1 MFKKI
6 TLFIL
11 VFLFYSFLAFSQQI
25 SIVTKVNENI
35 ITNIDI
41 SNEIAYL
48 KFLNP
53 KLNEI
58 KNKKHIFNLGKS
70 SLIKEIIKKKELKK
84 YLDINKDYNVLKKI
98 EKDLILKKSLKNKN
112 ELEKLI
118 KSKNLNYE
126 DVLLKLK
133 IEALWNELIYQK
145 YNKSV
150 KINEN
155 YLKQQVKMNKKNI
168 KNKYNYYL
176 YEILFEVS
184 QKENLNDKL
193 NLIKSSIEK
202 IGFKNTANIYGIS
215 DSAKFG
221 GEIGWIKESQL
232 SNIIIKKI
240 MNLEI
245 NEISDPLQTP
255 NGYLILKISEKEKIN
270 EPFDEQ
276 KNLAM
281 IKQFEINRQLGQF
294 SLIHYKRLKKDALI
308 NDYE

>member
-1 MFKKI
+1 MIKKI
-6 TLFIL
+6 IFFVL
-11 VFLFYSFLAFSQQI
+11 VLLFYSFVAFSEQI

-41 SNEIAYL
+41 KKEIAYL

-70 SLIKEIIKKKELKK
+70 SLIKEMIKKKELKK

-118 KSKNLNYE
+118 NTKNLNYKE
-126 DVLLKLK
+126 VLLKLK

-150 KINEN
+150 KINED
-155 YLKQQVKMNKKNI
+155 YLRQQVKMNKKNI

-176 YEILFEVS
+176 YEILFEVD

-193 NLIKSSIEK
+193 NLIKSNIEK

-232 SNIIIKKI
+232 SNTIIKKI
-240 MNLEI
+240 KNLKI
-245 NEISDPLQTP
+245 NEISDTLQTP
-255 NGYLILKISEKEKIN
+255 NGYLILKISKKEKIN
-270 EPFDEQ
+270 EPFDE
-276 KNLAM
+276 K
-281 IKQFEINRQLGQF
+281 KKLGYDKG
-294 SLIHYKRLKKDALI
+294 I
-308 NDYE
+308 